1 MEVERGARSLI
12 ASSVTEV
19 IQSIDEQVRSGVAQE
34 FRNIATGFRELDVA
48 VGGGLK
54 VGQLVLLGGHPGVGK
69 TTLALQI
76 ARNMAASGQFACLY
90 VCFEHEP
97 DYMVQRLICMES
109 VGKGDGMPGDGLR
122 LRDIAEMVNENALR
136 GTNSPPLGLREV
148 LLRDERGAR
157 ALERLSRYGQ
167 RLLIAKGSS
176 TTTIEDMRDMVR
188 KMRAAGGVAGGRP
201 VVVFV
206 DYLQKVATQTSH
218 NNEGARNT
226 EQVEGLKEMALNDQV
241 LVISIVAADTEG
253 VKARRLRLGHFL
265 TSPSLVYEAD
275 IVMIMN
281 EEYNILNQ
289 QHIAYNPHNAEQL
302 RQCVVLS
309 LEKNRTGSDLID
321 LEFRKQLQFCL
332 FRPDARRVRESLI

>member
-1 MEVERGARSLI
+1 MEGEHAAKSLA

-19 IQSIDEQVRSGVAQE
+19 IQGIDEQIRSGAAQE

-69 TTLALQI
+69 TTLALQM

-122 LRDIAEMVNENALR
+122 LRDIAEMVNENALT
-136 GTNSPPLGLREV
+136 GTNSPPLGLRDV
-148 LLRDERGAR
+148 LLKDTRGAR

-176 TTTIEDMRDMVR
+176 TTTIEDMREMVR

-201 VVVFV
+201 VVLFV
-206 DYLQKVATQTSH
+206 DYLQKVATETSH
-218 NNEGARNT
+218 NNEAARNT
-226 EQVEGLKEMALNDQV
+226 EQVEGLKEMALSDQI
-241 LVISIVAADTEG
+241 LVVSVVAADTEG

-265 TSPSLVYEAD
+265 TSPSVVYEAD

-281 EEYNILNQ
+281 EEYNILD
-289 QHIAYNPHNAEQL
+289 QHHVAYNPHNAEQL

-309 LEKNRTGSDLID
+309 LEKNRAGSDLID

-332 FRPDARRVRESLI
+332 FKPDARRVKESLI